1 MSTKNKVKQSETR
14 IIWRSQIIPAPY
26 NPRNISVDARKGLK
40 ANIKKNGI
48 IGGMV
53 WNEQTSHL
61 VSGHQKLDIAD
72 EINNYNPVTKEND
85 YEIKVEVVDVDLK
98 TEKELNIFFNSK
110 SVQGEMDYAKLALM
124 IPDIDIDIA
133 GLDDVDMSFIEME
146 MPEPVEV
153 DVPVFEPQATKK
165 EKSITQ
171 ELDNSVSTPEAS
183 ISEMERE
190 ELEEKSR
197 QEKID
202 AVKKVKEQVKQG
214 AVYEG
219 DPYFTIS
226 FDSYENKVF
235 FLEQFGISADV
246 KIIKGEELAEKINNM

>member
-1 MSTKNKVKQSETR
+1 MSTNKIKQSETR
-14 IIWRSQIIPAPY
+14 TILRSSFSFSDY
-26 NPRNISVDARKGLK
+26 NPRTISDDARKKLK

-48 IGGMV
+48 IGGLV
-53 WNEQTSHL
+53 VNEQTGNL
-61 VSGHQKLDIAD
+61 VSGHQRVSITD
-72 EINNYNPVTKEND
+72 EVNKYDPESGKND
-85 YEIKVEVVDVDLK
+85 YEIKVEIIDVDLK

-153 DVPVFEPQATKK
+153 DVPVFEPQASKK

-190 ELEEKSR
+190 ELDEKSR

-235 FLEQFGISADV
+235 FLEQLGISADV

>member
-1 MSTKNKVKQSETR
+1 MHNKVKQSETR
-14 IIWRSQIIPAPY
+14 TILRSSFSFSDY
-26 NPRNISVDARKGLK
+26 NPRTISDDARKKLK

-48 IGGMV
+48 IGGLV
-53 WNEQTSHL
+53 VNEQTGNL
-61 VSGHQKLDIAD
+61 VSGHQRISIAD
-72 EINNYNPVTKEND
+72 EINKYNPVTKEND

-110 SVQGEMDYAKLALM
+110 SVQGAMDYAKLALM
-124 IPDIDIDIA
+124 IPDIDIDLA
-133 GLDDVDMSFIEME
+133 GLDAVDLSFIEIE
-146 MPEPVEV
+146 TPEPVEIDIV
-153 DVPVFEPQATKK
+153 TFEPQASKK

-171 ELDNSVSTPEAS
+171 ELDNSISMPETS
-183 ISEMERE
+183 VSEMERAE
-190 ELEEKSR
+190 SDAKER

-202 AVKKVKEQVKQG
+202 AVKKVKESVKENSI
-214 AVYEG
+214 YEG

>member
-1 MSTKNKVKQSETR
+1 MNTNKVKQSDTR
-14 IIWRSQIIPAPY
+14 TVLRSSFSFSDY
-26 NPRNISVDARKGLK
+26 NPRTISDDARKKLK

-48 IGGMV
+48 IGGLV
-53 WNEQTSHL
+53 VNEQTGNL
-61 VSGHQKLDIAD
+61 VSGHQRISIAD
-72 EINNYNPVTKEND
+72 EVNKYDPETGKND
-85 YEIKVEVVDVDLK
+85 YEIKVEIIDVDLK

-110 SVQGEMDYAKLALM
+110 SVQGEMDYAKLAIM

-153 DVPVFEPQATKK
+153 DVPTFEPQASKK

-202 AVKKVKEQVKQG
+202 AVKKVKESVKENSI
-214 AVYEG
+214 YEG

>member
-1 MSTKNKVKQSETR
+1 MSTNKVKQSETR
-14 IIWRSQIIPAPY
+14 TILRSSFSFSDY
-26 NPRNISVDARKGLK
+26 NPRTISDDARKKLK

-48 IGGMV
+48 IGGLV
-53 WNEQTSHL
+53 VNEQTGNL
-61 VSGHQKLDIAD
+61 VSGHQRISIAD
-72 EINNYNPVTKEND
+72 EVNKYDPESGKND
-85 YEIKVEVVDVDLK
+85 YEIKVEIIDVDLK

-110 SVQGEMDYAKLALM
+110 SVMGEMDYAKLALM

-146 MPEPVEV
+146 VPEPVEV
-153 DVPVFEPQATKK
+153 DIPVFEPQAAKK

-171 ELDNSVSTPEAS
+171 ELDNSISTPEAS

>member
-1 MSTKNKVKQSETR
+1 MHNKVKQSETR
-14 IIWRSQIIPAPY
+14 TILRSSFSFSDY
-26 NPRNISVDARKGLK
+26 NPRIISDDARKKLK

-48 IGGMV
+48 IGGLV
-53 WNEQTSHL
+53 VNEQTGNL
-61 VSGHQKLDIAD
+61 ISGHQRISITD
-72 EINNYNPVTKEND
+72 EVNKYDPETGKND
-85 YEIKVEVVDVDLK
+85 YEIKVEIIDVDLK

-153 DVPVFEPQATKK
+153 DVPVFEPQAAKK

-190 ELEEKSR
+190 KLEEKVR

>member
-1 MSTKNKVKQSETR
+1 
-14 IIWRSQIIPAPY
+14 
-26 NPRNISVDARKGLK
+26 
-40 ANIKKNGI
+40 
-48 IGGMV
+48 
-53 WNEQTSHL
+53 
-61 VSGHQKLDIAD
+61 
-72 EINNYNPVTKEND
+72 
-85 YEIKVEVVDVDLK
+85 
-98 TEKELNIFFNSK
+98 
-110 SVQGEMDYAKLALM
+110 MDYAKLALM

-153 DVPVFEPQATKK
+153 DVPVFEPQAAKK

>member
-1 MSTKNKVKQSETR
+1 MSTNKVKQSETR
-14 IIWRSQIIPAPY
+14 TILRSSFSFSDY
-26 NPRNISVDARKGLK
+26 NPRTISDDARKKLK

-48 IGGMV
+48 IGGLV
-53 WNEQTSHL
+53 VNEQTGNL
-61 VSGHQKLDIAD
+61 VSGHQRVSIAD
-72 EINNYNPVTKEND
+72 EVNKYDSESGKND
-85 YEIKVEVVDVDLK
+85 YEIKVEIIDVDLK

-153 DVPVFEPQATKK
+153 DVPVFEPQAAKK
-165 EKSITQ
+165 GKSITQ
-171 ELDNSVSTPEAS
+171 ELDNSISTPEAS

>member
-1 MSTKNKVKQSETR
+1 MSTNKVKQSETR
-14 IIWRSQIIPAPY
+14 TILRSSFSFSDY
-26 NPRNISVDARKGLK
+26 NPRTISDDARKKLK

-48 IGGMV
+48 IGGLV
-53 WNEQTSHL
+53 VNEQTGNL
-61 VSGHQKLDIAD
+61 VSGHQRISIAD
-72 EINNYNPVTKEND
+72 EVNKYDPETGKND
-85 YEIKVEVVDVDLK
+85 YEIKVEIINVDLK

-153 DVPVFEPQATKK
+153 DVPVFEPQAAKK

-171 ELDNSVSTPEAS
+171 ELDNSVSVPEAS
-183 ISEMERE
+183 VSEMERE
-190 ELEEKSR
+190 ESEEKAR

-214 AVYEG
+214 AIYEG
-219 DPYFTIS
+219 DPYFTVS

-235 FLEQFGISADV
+235 FLEQFGISADI

>member
-1 MSTKNKVKQSETR
+1 MSTNKVKQSETR
-14 IIWRSQIIPAPY
+14 TILRSSFSFSDY
-26 NPRNISVDARKGLK
+26 NPRTISDDARKKLK

-48 IGGMV
+48 IGGLV
-53 WNEQTSHL
+53 VNEQTGNL
-61 VSGHQKLDIAD
+61 VSGHQRISIAD
-72 EINNYNPVTKEND
+72 EVNKYDPETGKND
-85 YEIKVEVVDVDLK
+85 YEIKVEIINVDLK

-110 SVQGEMDYAKLALM
+110 SAQGEMDYTKLALM

-153 DVPVFEPQATKK
+153 DVPVFEPQAAKK
-165 EKSITQ
+165 EKFITQ
-171 ELDNSVSTPEAS
+171 ELDNSVSVPEAS
-183 ISEMERE
+183 VSEMERAE
-190 ELEEKSR
+190 SDAKER

-202 AVKKVKEQVKQG
+202 AVKKVKESVKENSI
-214 AVYEG
+214 YEG

>member
-1 MSTKNKVKQSETR
+1 MSTNKVKQSETR
-14 IIWRSQIIPAPY
+14 TILRSSFSFSDY
-26 NPRNISVDARKGLK
+26 NPRTISDDARKKLK

-48 IGGMV
+48 IGGLV
-53 WNEQTSHL
+53 VNEQTGNL
-61 VSGHQKLDIAD
+61 VSGHQRVSIAD
-72 EINNYNPVTKEND
+72 EVNKYDPESGKND
-85 YEIKVEVVDVDLK
+85 YEIKVEIIDVDLK
-98 TEKELNIFFNSK
+98 TEKELNLFFNSR
-110 SVQGEMDYAKLALM
+110 SVSGEYDYAKLALM
-124 IPDIDIDIA
+124 IPDIDVDVA

-153 DVPVFEPQATKK
+153 DVSTFEPQASKK

-171 ELDNSVSTPEAS
+171 ELDNSISTPEAS

-202 AVKKVKEQVKQG
+202 AVKKVKEQVKQS

>member
-1 MSTKNKVKQSETR
+1 MSTNKIKQSETR
-14 IIWRSQIIPAPY
+14 TILRSSFSFSDY
-26 NPRNISVDARKGLK
+26 NPRTISDDARKKLK

-48 IGGMV
+48 IGGLV
-53 WNEQTSHL
+53 VNEQTGNL
-61 VSGHQKLDIAD
+61 VSGHQRVSIAD
-72 EINNYNPVTKEND
+72 EVNKYDPESGKND
-85 YEIKVEVVDVDLK
+85 YEIKVEIIDVDLK

-153 DVPVFEPQATKK
+153 DVPVFEPQASKK

-190 ELEEKSR
+190 ELDEKSR

>member
-1 MSTKNKVKQSETR
+1 MSTNKVKQSETR
-14 IIWRSQIIPAPY
+14 TILRSSFSFSDY
-26 NPRNISVDARKGLK
+26 NPRTISDDARKKLK

-48 IGGMV
+48 IGGLV
-53 WNEQTSHL
+53 VNEQTGNL
-61 VSGHQKLDIAD
+61 VSGHQRISIAD
-72 EINNYNPVTKEND
+72 EVNKYDPESGKND
-85 YEIKVEVVDVDLK
+85 YEIKVEIIDVDLK

-110 SVQGEMDYAKLALM
+110 SVMGEMDYAKLALM

-153 DVPVFEPQATKK
+153 DVPVFEPQAAKK
-165 EKSITQ
+165 EKLITQ
-171 ELDNSVSTPEAS
+171 EFDNSVSTPEAS

-202 AVKKVKEQVKQG
+202 AVKKVKEQVKQS

>member
-1 MSTKNKVKQSETR
+1 MSTNKVKQSETR
-14 IIWRSQIIPAPY
+14 TILRSSFSFSDY
-26 NPRNISVDARKGLK
+26 NPRTISDDARKKLK

-48 IGGMV
+48 IGGLV
-53 WNEQTSHL
+53 VNEQTGNL
-61 VSGHQKLDIAD
+61 VSGHQRVSIAD
-72 EINNYNPVTKEND
+72 EVNKYDSESGKND
-85 YEIKVEVVDVDLK
+85 YEIKVEIIDVDLK

-153 DVPVFEPQATKK
+153 DVPTFEPQASKK

-183 ISEMERE
+183 ISERE

-202 AVKKVKEQVKQG
+202 AVKKVKESVKENSI
-214 AVYEG
+214 YEG
-219 DPYFTIS
+219 DPYFTVS

>member
-1 MSTKNKVKQSETR
+1 MATNKVKQSETR
-14 IIWRSQIIPAPY
+14 TILRSSFSFSDY
-26 NPRNISVDARKGLK
+26 NPRTISDDARKKLK

-48 IGGMV
+48 IGGLV
-53 WNEQTSHL
+53 VNEQTGNL
-61 VSGHQKLDIAD
+61 VSGHQRVSIAD
-72 EINNYNPVTKEND
+72 EVNKYDPETGIND
-85 YEIKVEVVDVDLK
+85 YEIKVEIVNVDLK

-110 SVQGEMDYAKLALM
+110 SVMGEMDYAKLALM
-124 IPDIDIDIA
+124 IPAIDVDIA

-153 DVPVFEPQATKK
+153 EIPSFEPQASKK

-171 ELDNSVSTPEAS
+171 ELDNSISVPEAS
-183 ISEMERE
+183 VSEMERE
-190 ELEEKSR
+190 EAEEKSR

-219 DPYFTIS
+219 DPYFTVS
-226 FDSYENKVF
+226 FDSFENKVF
-235 FLEQFGISADV
+235 FLEQFGINADV

>member
-1 MSTKNKVKQSETR
+1 MSTNKVKQSETR
-14 IIWRSQIIPAPY
+14 TILRSSFSFSDY
-26 NPRNISVDARKGLK
+26 NPRTISDDARKKLK

-48 IGGMV
+48 IGGLV
-53 WNEQTSHL
+53 VNEQTGNL
-61 VSGHQKLDIAD
+61 VSGHQRISIAD
-72 EINNYNPVTKEND
+72 EVNKYDPESGKND
-85 YEIKVEVVDVDLK
+85 YEIKVEIIDVDLK

-153 DVPVFEPQATKK
+153 DVPTFEPQASKK

-171 ELDNSVSTPEAS
+171 ELDNSISTPEAS

-190 ELEEKSR
+190 EAEEKAR

-219 DPYFTIS
+219 DPYFTVS

>member
-1 MSTKNKVKQSETR
+1 MSTNKVKQSETR
-14 IIWRSQIIPAPY
+14 TILRSSFSFSDY
-26 NPRNISVDARKGLK
+26 NPRTISDDARKKLK

-48 IGGMV
+48 IGGLV
-53 WNEQTSHL
+53 VNEQTGNL
-61 VSGHQKLDIAD
+61 VSGHQRISIAD
-72 EINNYNPVTKEND
+72 EVNKYDPETGKND
-85 YEIKVEVVDVDLK
+85 YEIKVEIINVDLK

-110 SVQGEMDYAKLALM
+110 SAQGEMDYTKLALM

-153 DVPVFEPQATKK
+153 DVPVFEPQAAKK
-165 EKSITQ
+165 EKFITQ
-171 ELDNSVSTPEAS
+171 ELDNSVSVPEAS
-183 ISEMERE
+183 VSEMERE
-190 ELEEKSR
+190 ESEEKAR

-214 AVYEG
+214 AIYEG
-219 DPYFTIS
+219 DPYFTVS

>member
-1 MSTKNKVKQSETR
+1 MSTNKIKQSETR
-14 IIWRSQIIPAPY
+14 TILRSSFSFSDY
-26 NPRNISVDARKGLK
+26 NPRTISDDARKKLK

-48 IGGMV
+48 IGGLV
-53 WNEQTSHL
+53 VNEQTGNL
-61 VSGHQKLDIAD
+61 VSGHQRISIAD
-72 EINNYNPVTKEND
+72 EVNKYDPESGKND
-85 YEIKVEVVDVDLK
+85 YEIKVEIIDVDLK

-110 SVQGEMDYAKLALM
+110 SVMGEMDYAKLALM

-153 DVPVFEPQATKK
+153 DVPVFEPQAAKK

>member
-1 MSTKNKVKQSETR
+1 MSTNKVKQSETR
-14 IIWRSQIIPAPY
+14 TVLRSSFSFSDY
-26 NPRNISVDARKGLK
+26 NPRTISDDARKKLK

-48 IGGMV
+48 IGGLV
-53 WNEQTSHL
+53 VNEQTGNL
-61 VSGHQKLDIAD
+61 VSGHQRVSIAD
-72 EINNYNPVTKEND
+72 EVNKYDPETGKND
-85 YEIKVEVVDVDLK
+85 YEIKVEIVNVDLK

-124 IPDIDIDIA
+124 IPDIDVDIA

-153 DVPVFEPQATKK
+153 DVPTFEPQAAKK

-171 ELDNSVSTPEAS
+171 ELDNSISVPEAS
-183 ISEMERE
+183 VSEMERQE
-190 ELEEKSR
+190 SEDKSR

-202 AVKKVKEQVKQG
+202 AVKKVKEQVKQS

-219 DPYFTIS
+219 DPYFTVS

>member
-1 MSTKNKVKQSETR
+1 MSTNKVKQSETR
-14 IIWRSQIIPAPY
+14 TILRSSFSFSDY
-26 NPRNISVDARKGLK
+26 NPRTISDDARKKLK

-48 IGGMV
+48 IGGLV
-53 WNEQTSHL
+53 VNEQTGNL
-61 VSGHQKLDIAD
+61 VSGHQRISIAD
-72 EINNYNPVTKEND
+72 EVNKYDTETRKND
-85 YEIKVEVVDVDLK
+85 YEIKVEIIDVDLK

-110 SVQGEMDYAKLALM
+110 SVQGEMDYAKLALI
-124 IPDIDIDIA
+124 IPDIDVDIA

-153 DVPVFEPQATKK
+153 EVPTFEPQASKK

-171 ELDNSVSTPEAS
+171 ELDNSISTPEAS

-190 ELEEKSR
+190 EAEEKAR

-219 DPYFTIS
+219 DPYFTVS

>member
-1 MSTKNKVKQSETR
+1 MSTNKVKQSETR
-14 IIWRSQIIPAPY
+14 TILRSSFSFSDY
-26 NPRNISVDARKGLK
+26 NPRTISDDARKKLK

-48 IGGMV
+48 IGGLV
-53 WNEQTSHL
+53 VNEQTGNL
-61 VSGHQKLDIAD
+61 VSGHQRISIAD
-72 EINNYNPVTKEND
+72 EVNKYDPESGKND
-85 YEIKVEVVDVDLK
+85 YEIKVEIINVDLK

-110 SVQGEMDYAKLALM
+110 SVMGEMDYTKLALM
-124 IPDIDIDIA
+124 IPDIDVDIA

-153 DVPVFEPQATKK
+153 EVPTFEPQASKK

-219 DPYFTIS
+219 DPYFTVS

>member
-1 MSTKNKVKQSETR
+1 MSTNKIKQSETR
-14 IIWRSQIIPAPY
+14 TILRSSFSFSDY
-26 NPRNISVDARKGLK
+26 NPRTISDDARKKLK

-48 IGGMV
+48 IGGLV
-53 WNEQTSHL
+53 VNEQTGSL
-61 VSGHQKLDIAD
+61 VSGHQRVSIAD
-72 EINNYNPVTKEND
+72 EVNKYDPETGKND
-85 YEIKVEVVDVDLK
+85 YEIKVEIVNVDLK

-110 SVQGEMDYAKLALM
+110 SVMGEMDYAKLALM
-124 IPDIDIDIA
+124 IPDIDVDIA

-153 DVPVFEPQATKK
+153 DVPTFEPQASKK

-171 ELDNSVSTPEAS
+171 ELDNSISVPEAS
-183 ISEMERE
+183 VSEMERQE
-190 ELEEKSR
+190 AEEKSR

-219 DPYFTIS
+219 DPYFTVS
-226 FDSYENKVF
+226 FDSFENKVF